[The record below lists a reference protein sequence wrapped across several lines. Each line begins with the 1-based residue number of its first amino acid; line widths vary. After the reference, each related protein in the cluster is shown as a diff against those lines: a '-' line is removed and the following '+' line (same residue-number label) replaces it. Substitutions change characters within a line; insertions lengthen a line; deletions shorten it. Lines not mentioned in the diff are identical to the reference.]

1 MLELIGTSD
10 IAHDATGGALWGPDA
25 RKYPAWWIDALGAVA
40 GAKAAYD
47 RAEFEANQPKK

>member
-10 IAHDATGGALWGPDA
+10 IAHDATGGALWGPDT